1 MSEPIVVCE
10 KLCVDRDGAP
20 VLKGLTL
27 SVHKGDFL
35 AVLGPNGGGK
45 TTLLKVM
52 LGLIQPTSGTVTVF
66 GGPPGATTGRIGYV
80 PQSLQ
85 FDRTFPISV
94 REVVLMGRLSKSRL
108 FRRYGRED
116 RAKADEAMEITG
128 LTALA
133 SRRIGALSGGE
144 LQRVLIARALAGD
157 PDLLLLDE
165 PTASVDP
172 EMKTTIYDLLDRL
185 KADHTIVLVTHD
197 TGTIAHH
204 VSRIA
209 CLNCTLDMH
218 EEGSTLG
225 RTSLESLYGY
235 PVDIVEHRA
244 PSAPPTSS
252 TPSGQRHA

>member
-1 MSEPIVVCE
+1 MNEPIVVCE
-10 KLCVDRDGAP
+10 KLCVERDGAP
-20 VLKGLTL
+20 VLNGLTL

-52 LGLIQPTSGTVTVF
+52 LGLIKPSSGSVTVF
-66 GGPPGATTGRIGYV
+66 GGQPGETTGRIGYV

-85 FDRTFPISV
+85 FDRAFPISV

-116 RAKADEAMEITG
+116 RAKASEALEITG

-133 SRRIGALSGGE
+133 DRRIGTLSGGE
-144 LQRVLIARALAGD
+144 LQRALIARALAGE
-157 PDLLLLDE
+157 PELLLLDE

-172 EMKTTIYDLLDRL
+172 EMKTTIYDLLDKL
-185 KADHTIVLVTHD
+185 KASHTIVLVTHD

-225 RTSLESLYGY
+225 RTSLENLYGY

-244 PSAPPTSS
+244 PSSPVTS
-252 TPSGQRHA
+252 TPSGHRHA